1 MNSGN
6 ILLEWKAS
14 KFLDIIFIWNSFII
28 SSIKS
33 EIQSIQN
40 YLLLWTH
47 AWEGFSL
54 HWLGVGNVVIIETVL
69 SWAIL

>member
-40 YLLLWTH
+40 HLLLWTH
-47 AWEGFSL
+47 GWEGFSL
-54 HWLGVGNVVIIETVL
+54 HLLGVGNVVIIETVL

>member
-28 SSIKS
+28 SSIKL
-33 EIQSIQN
+33 EIQIIQN

-47 AWEGFSL
+47 GWEGFPYTDWGWGML
-54 HWLGVGNVVIIETVL
+54 L
-69 SWAIL
+69 